1 MSFDLKIKTLELELP
16 EVPKPVGSYVSLVE
30 SDGLVF
36 LSGLLPR
43 NGNEVV
49 FRGKVGADLSVEQGI
64 QAARL
69 CALNALSVIRDQ
81 CGTLDKVGRILRVVG
96 YIHAHSSFTDHPQ
109 VLNGASDLFK
119 DVFGEAGLHARSA
132 VGVASLPANA
142 ACEIEL
148 TFRIR
153 QRE

>member
-1 MSFDLKIKTLELELP
+1 MSFDLQLKNLKIELP
-16 EVPKPVGSYVSLVE
+16 EAPKPVGSYVPLVE
-30 SDGLVF
+30 EGGLVF

-43 NGNEVV
+43 KGSDVI
-49 FRGKVGADLSVEQGI
+49 FQGKVGADLSVAEAA

-69 CALNALSVIRDQ
+69 CALNALSVLRSHY
-81 CGTLDKVGRILRVVG
+81 GTLDKVGRILRVTG
-96 YIHAHSSFTDHPQ
+96 YVQAHPAFTDHPK

-119 DVFGEAGLHARSA
+119 EVFGDAGLHARSA

-148 TFRIR
+148 TVKVR
-153 QRE
+153 

>member
-1 MSFDLKIKTLELELP
+1 MSFDLQIKNLRLELP

-30 SDGLVF
+30 SEGLVF

-43 NGNEVV
+43 KGSEVIY
-49 FRGKVGADLSVEQGI
+49 RGKVGADLSIEEGT

-69 CALNALSVIRDQ
+69 CALNALSVIWGHY
-81 CGTLDKVGRILRVVG
+81 GTLDKVGRILRVAG
-96 YIHAHSSFTDHPQ
+96 YVQAHSAFTDHPK

-119 DVFGEAGLHARSA
+119 EAFGEAGLHARSA

-148 TFRIR
+148 TLKIR
-153 QRE
+153 

>member
-1 MSFDLKIKTLELELP
+1 MSADLQIKNLKIELP
-16 EVPKPVGSYVSLVE
+16 EIPKPVGSYVPVAE
-30 SDGLVF
+30 TDGFAF

-43 NGNEVV
+43 KGNAVLYQ
-49 FRGKVGADLSVEQGI
+49 GKVGADLSIDEGI

-69 CALNALSVIRDQ
+69 CALNALSVIRAHY
-81 CGTLDKVGRILRVVG
+81 GTLDKVGRILRVTG
-96 YIHAHSSFTDHPQ
+96 YIQAHGAFTDHSK

-119 DVFGEAGLHARSA
+119 EVFGEAGLHARSA

-148 TFRIR
+148 TLRIR
-153 QRE
+153 